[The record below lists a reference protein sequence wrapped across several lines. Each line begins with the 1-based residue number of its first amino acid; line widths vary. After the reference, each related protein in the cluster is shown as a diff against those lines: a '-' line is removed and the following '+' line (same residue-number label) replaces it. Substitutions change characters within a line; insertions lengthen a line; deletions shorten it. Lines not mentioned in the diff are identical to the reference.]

1 MISAQ
6 IIKGIEDKEKNDE
19 LDDED
24 QWTDPVAEYERRLSP
39 TGETKHAL
47 DNLYFGYMLLL
58 SAVGKAKQ
66 RLLEDCDSGKFDDD
80 AADKLKLVL
89 NFALLDDPAIEA
101 ASVKLHDHAVKD
113 KDSVRALWE
122 ARMRTRELMRIMN
135 CVQCNKCR
143 LHGKISV
150 LGLSTALQVL
160 LGQTGEGGDPN
171 KIHRVELAALMTTLA
186 KFSSAIQY
194 CTKISKQIS

>member
-1 MISAQ
+1 
-6 IIKGIEDKEKNDE
+6 
-19 LDDED
+19 
-24 QWTDPVAEYERRLSP
+24 
-39 TGETKHAL
+39 
-47 DNLYFGYMLLL
+47 
-58 SAVGKAKQ
+58 
-66 RLLEDCDSGKFDDD
+66 LEDCDSGKFDST
-80 AADKLKLVL
+80 ADKLKPVL